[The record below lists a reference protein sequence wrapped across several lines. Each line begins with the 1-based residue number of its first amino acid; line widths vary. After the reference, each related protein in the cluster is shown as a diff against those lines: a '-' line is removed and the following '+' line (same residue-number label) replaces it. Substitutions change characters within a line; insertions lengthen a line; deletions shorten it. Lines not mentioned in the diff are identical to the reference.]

1 MMKKC
6 RLVSLFL
13 SLLSAAWLHAAD
25 STLVQLSA
33 SFEGLAEKVS
43 PAVVQIFNVGLASAP
58 DRESGSLYTSQLSS
72 GSGVIVAPEGYI
84 ITNAHVIQFARRVQV
99 LVATPLNNAPR
110 KSILKSKGKFLPA
123 DLVGL
128 DSETDLAVLKVKEE
142 GELPY
147 LELGD
152 SDALKPGQLVFA
164 FGSPLGLEN
173 SVSMGV
179 ISAVA
184 RQLRAEDPMIY
195 LQTDTP
201 INPGNSGG
209 PLVDINGK
217 VIGINTLIYS
227 QSGGNEGIG
236 FAAPSNI
243 VRNVY
248 RQLRESG
255 RVHRGEI
262 GLRAQTITPTMAE
275 GLSLPKDWGAIVGDV
290 YPEGPADR
298 AGVKIGDIILTL
310 DGKVIENGRQFDVNL
325 YRRNLGDKVTIE
337 VLRNKEKMAFDV
349 IVTSKTE
356 DLDRISDV
364 VRTGDNV
371 INRLG
376 ILCVAV
382 TDSIAQRLP
391 GLRKQYG
398 VMVAARI
405 AGAPYWAN
413 EFKPG
418 DIIHAVNGQ
427 YITGIDQLRG
437 IVRDMKNG
445 AAIVLQIER
454 SGQLLFLP
462 IELD

>member
-1 MMKKC
+1 MKKYALILLILLFFLEP
-6 RLVSLFL
+6 RLDG
-13 SLLSAAWLHAAD
+13 AD
-25 STLVQLSA
+25 STLSQLSA
-33 SFEGLAEKVS
+33 SFEAIAEKVG
-43 PAVVQIFNVGLASAP
+43 PAVVQIFNVGLASAS
-58 DRESGSLYTSQLSS
+58 DQDSGSLYTSQLSS

-84 ITNAHVIQFARRVQV
+84 VTNAHVIQFARRVQV
-99 LVATPLNNAPR
+99 LVATPLSRAPG
-110 KSILKSKGKFLPA
+110 KSILKNKGKLLPA

-128 DSETDLAVLKVKEE
+128 DSETDLAVLKMKEE
-142 GELPY
+142 GRFPY

-248 RQLRESG
+248 RQLRDTG

-262 GLRAQTITPTMAE
+262 GLLAQTITPAMAA
-275 GLSLPKDWGAIVGDV
+275 GLALPQDWGAIVGDV
-290 YPEGPADR
+290 YPDGPADR
-298 AGVKIGDIILTL
+298 AGLKIGDIILTL
-310 DGKVIENGRQFDVNL
+310 DGKIIENGRQFEVNL
-325 YRRNLGDKVTIE
+325 YRRNLGEKVTIE
-337 VLRNKEKMAFDV
+337 VLREKQKLPFDV
-349 IVTSKTE
+349 IVTSKNE
-356 DLDRISDV
+356 DVDRISDV

-371 INRLG
+371 ISRLG

-382 TDSIAQRLP
+382 TDSIAQRIP

-398 VMVAARI
+398 VMIAARI

-413 EFKPG
+413 SFKPG
-418 DIIHAVNGQ
+418 DIIHSVNGQ
-427 YITGIDQLRG
+427 YITGIDQLRAML
-437 IVRDMKNG
+437 RDMKSG
-445 AAIVLQIER
+445 APIVLQIER

-462 IELD
+462 LELD